1 MRTNSAQ
8 KSSSSSSSML
18 PALAKG
24 LGPAGVKRFPY
35 INLVTSTI
43 RNKREGVMNNGRDFD
58 LVSTVT
64 KTVLDKGT
72 ANDIEP
78 CTSGDS
84 SIGRVHSHSMP
95 LQLVVRALR
104 QRGKGWRR
112 ISANRVRTALEACG
126 QLAPGIISVV
136 GPEPKSDGSE
146 VDSDPNR
153 GLIVQQTIDA
163 CSTMERLLCEAKS
176 KAHVSFLPTLDH
188 VASARL
194 SSLSH
199 SQLLELNTDVAEV
212 VRFWQ
217 PSAFNVSEVNALVTR
232 IEALARVV
240 NQGRFV
246 TARLFGSRNYG
257 LCSNLSD
264 VDITV
269 SVSSP
274 RGSGAQETDA
284 SNRSFFRDLAALL
297 RKSAGFTR
305 VINVSHARVPIIKF
319 VFVTPGK
326 YRLEGDISL
335 NGSKGLAKSRLIAT
349 YLGLDPRVRQVLSV
363 LKLWA
368 IRRDITNHNTLNSFG
383 LMMMAI
389 AFLISRKV
397 IPPLQMLATAHVT
410 PQAWA
415 RLAKIHHSPHKIAM
429 LYPAINSASAPTT
442 PENASFQLGGSAV
455 RCLQSGADLP
465 EWTVEGTR
473 AYYLNGGELNRW
485 RSPNHDSS
493 ATLLF
498 DMFRYYGFE
507 FNPRLHAISPRL
519 GSTTIPRASL
529 YHLPPLDSETTIADP
544 NKWRNKVRLLAI
556 EDPFDLAVNCGRN
569 APPEWVEGLLW
580 EMRRAAWTLLPSEHH
595 HNRHH
600 AKQHSPLDRLLLP
613 PTEKIYCD
621 PGIWASAYHRA
632 LEPPLPGSMT
642 PVFDPAVDCV
652 PDRTVDLE
660 GLENA
665 QLRGSPA
672 LPIRP
677 PNPVTLP
684 GQMRQTF

>member
-1 MRTNSAQ
+1 MRINSTQ
-8 KSSSSSSSML
+8 KSSSSSML

-43 RNKREGVMNNGRDFD
+43 RNKREGLTSNGRDFE
-58 LVSTVT
+58 LIATVT
-64 KTVLDKGT
+64 QIILDKGT

-78 CTSGDS
+78 KTIGEGSR
-84 SIGRVHSHSMP
+84 GRVHSHSMP
-95 LQLVVRALR
+95 LQLVARALR
-104 QRGKGWRR
+104 RRGKGWRR
-112 ISANRVRTALEACG
+112 ISVDCVRSVLDNCG

-136 GPEPKSDGSE
+136 GPEPKPDE
-146 VDSDPNR
+146 PEIDSDPAR

-163 CSTMERLLCEAKS
+163 CSTVERLQREAKS
-176 KAHVSFLPTLDH
+176 KAHIQFLPTLDH
-188 VASARL
+188 VATATL
-194 SSLSH
+194 SNLSH
-199 SQLLELNTDVAEV
+199 SELLELSTGVADM

-217 PSAFNVSEVNALVTR
+217 PSAFNVSEVNDLVTR

-257 LCSNLSD
+257 LCSNQSD

-284 SNRSFFRDLAALL
+284 SNRNFFRDLAAIL
-297 RKSAGFTR
+297 RKSTGFTR

-415 RLAKIHHSPHKIAM
+415 RLAKIHHSPHRIAM

-442 PENASFQLGGSAV
+442 PENASAQLGGSAV

-465 EWTVEGTR
+465 EWIVEGTR

-485 RSPNHDSS
+485 CSPNHDSS

-519 GSTTIPRASL
+519 GSTAIPRASL
-529 YHLPPLDSETTIADP
+529 FHLPPLDSETTIADP
-544 NKWRNKVRLLAI
+544 NKWRNNVRLLAI

-580 EMRRAAWTLLPSEHH
+580 EMRRAAWTLLPSEHPQ
-595 HNRHH
+595 NRHH

-632 LEPPLPGSMT
+632 LQPPLPGSMA

-660 GLENA
+660 GMENA
-665 QLRGSPA
+665 QLVSPLA
-672 LPIRP
+672 PRIRA
-677 PNPVTLP
+677 PNPVLQP
-684 GQMRQTF
+684 GQMRHTF